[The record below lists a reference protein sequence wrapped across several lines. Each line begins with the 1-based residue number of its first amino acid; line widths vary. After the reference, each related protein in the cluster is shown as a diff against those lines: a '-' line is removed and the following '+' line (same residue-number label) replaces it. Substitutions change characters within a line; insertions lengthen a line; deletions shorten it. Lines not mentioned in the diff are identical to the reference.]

1 MGRPRQW
8 DENMTARFPI
18 GTFERMLAALKDG
31 ETKTDFIREAVER
44 ELKRRERRRA

>member
-8 DENMTARFPI
+8 DENMTARFP
-18 GTFERMLAALKDG
+18 RMLAALKDG

-44 ELKRRERRRA
+44 ELKRRERRCA